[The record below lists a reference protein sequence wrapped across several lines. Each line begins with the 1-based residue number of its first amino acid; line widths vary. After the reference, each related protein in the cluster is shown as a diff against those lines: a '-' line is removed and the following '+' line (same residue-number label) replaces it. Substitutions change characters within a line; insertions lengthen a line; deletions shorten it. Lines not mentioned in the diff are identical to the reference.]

1 MSSSD
6 FDGLPVAAVDDNG
19 LFITHTHHRLSE
31 IPSNVL
37 VKGLCIKMEG
47 LNLPHEMSLRC

>member
-1 MSSSD
+1 MSSPD

-47 LNLPHEMSLRC
+47 LNLLHEMSLRC